1 MVRSSTPPLEN
12 VSSATSDEDMPRT
25 PKQCSRVPHDTT
37 VLPDESD
44 GEVATRELL
53 KKEQQIDETFR
64 IQWQKMLK
72 QRKTAMRT
80 IRSWV
85 RRGRFRYDTS
95 GTDDEDTKVEIE
107 EPTTDM
113 AMSTGES
120 GREKGCRRP
129 LGPCGT
135 IIIEDPYKR
144 GDRTSPP
151 PVYPS
156 EWVARRLAGRE
167 STESI

>member
-1 MVRSSTPPLEN
+1 
-12 VSSATSDEDMPRT
+12 MPRT
-25 PKQCSRVPHDTT
+25 QSSHVPRYTI
-37 VLPDESD
+37 VLPDELD
-44 GEVATRELL
+44 GEAAMREML
-53 KKEQQIDETFR
+53 KKEHQIEDTFR

-72 QRKTAMRT
+72 QRRAAMRT

-85 RRGRFRYDTS
+85 RKGKSRYDTS
-95 GTDDEDTKVEIE
+95 GTDNEDVEIE

-113 AMSTGES
+113 AMSTGEL
-120 GREKGCRRP
+120 GRKKWESAKRRRP

-151 PVYPS
+151 PAYPS
-156 EWVARRLAGRE
+156 EWLARRLAGRE